1 MFFVMCEVR
10 FLCVLLLFL
19 LLLSSTINSYG
30 PWVPF
35 LLVSERVSR
44 SGHILSLLLSL
55 IQEGQLSVTGEICA
69 RSTG

>member
-1 MFFVMCEVR
+1 MCVVV
-10 FLCVLLLFL
+10 VLGCCLAR
-19 LLLSSTINSYG
+19 TINSYG

-55 IQEGQLSVTGEICA
+55 IQGRAVVSYWRNMCTKYWVIA
-69 RSTG
+69 